1 VAKTGFDSGLELMR
15 NVLVTGGTG
24 FIGSNLAEA
33 LVQHG
38 CNVRILRRP
47 GSDLRALGSLNVEHA
62 LGDVCD
68 KESVKSAMKGCDTV
82 FHTAAIVS
90 YWKKERP
97 LMFDVNIGGTR
108 NVVESCIELGVTKLV
123 HTSSIAAVGFP
134 EKGTMADETNSFN
147 WERYDVGYRISK
159 FEAEKE
165 VRRGV
170 ERGLD
175 AVTVNP
181 SVVIG
186 ERDIHFHGGQLIRD
200 VYRRKIFFSVAGG
213 MNIVYVGDVV
223 RGQILAAKYG
233 RSGERYIL
241 SGENL
246 SYKEIIATIAEVVG
260 GFKPMFQ
267 IPPACVRLVATISEG
282 IANGLGRRP
291 WVTRE
296 LLAGSHFNYYFSC
309 RKAETELGYTR
320 TPIREAVE
328 RAFSWYRGNQ
338 ML

>member
-1 VAKTGFDSGLELMR
+1 MR

-24 FIGSNLAEA
+24 FIGSNLAAA
-33 LVQHG
+33 LAQRG

-47 GSDLRALGSLNVEHA
+47 GSNLRALEEIYVEHIM
-62 LGDVCD
+62 GDVRD
-68 KESVKSAMKGCDTV
+68 KESVQSAMKGCDTV

-97 LMFDVNIGGTR
+97 LMFQVNIGGTR
-108 NVVESCIELGVTKLV
+108 NVVESCLELGIKKLV
-123 HTSSIAAVGFP
+123 HTSSIAAIGFP
-134 EKGTMADETNSFN
+134 ENGTVADETNTFN
-147 WERYDVGYRISK
+147 WHRYDVGYRISK

-165 VRRGV
+165 VLRGV
-170 ERGLD
+170 VLGLD
-175 AVTVNP
+175 AVVVNP

-200 VYRRKIFFSVAGG
+200 IYRKKIFFYVSGG

-223 RGQILAAKYG
+223 RGQILAAECG

-246 SYKEIIATIAEVVG
+246 SHKEIIATIAEVAGGIKPLFQLPRTCVKLVG
-260 GFKPMFQ
+260 
-267 IPPACVRLVATISEG
+267 AASEG
-282 IANGLGRRP
+282 IAGVLGRRP

-296 LLAGSHFNYYFSC
+296 LFAGSHLNYHFSC
-309 RKAETELGYTR
+309 RKAESELGYTR
-320 TPIREAVE
+320 TPFREAVE
-328 RAFSWYRGNQ
+328 KAFVWYLKNK

>member
-1 VAKTGFDSGLELMR
+1 MR

-24 FIGSNLAEA
+24 FIGSNLAAA
-33 LVQHG
+33 LVQQG
-38 CNVRILRRP
+38 CNVRILRRA
-47 GSDLRALGSLNVEHA
+47 GSDLRALGSLNVEHM
-62 LGDVCD
+62 LGDVRD
-68 KESVKSAMKGCDTV
+68 KESVKSAMRGCDTV

-97 LMFDVNIGGTR
+97 LMFDVNIGGTH
-108 NVVESCIELGVTKLV
+108 NVVESCIELGIEKLV

-134 EKGTMADETNSFN
+134 ANGTTADETSTFN
-147 WERYDVGYRISK
+147 WEHYDVGYRISK
-159 FEAEKE
+159 YEAEKE
-165 VRRGV
+165 ARRGV

-175 AVTVNP
+175 AVMVNP

-200 VYRRKIFFSVAGG
+200 IYRKKIFYYVSGG

-223 RGQILAAKYG
+223 RGQILAAERG

-241 SGENL
+241 SGVNL
-246 SYKEIIATIAEVVG
+246 THKEIISTIADVVG
-260 GFKPMFQ
+260 GIKPLFR
-267 IPPACVRLVATISEG
+267 IPPAGVRLVAAVSEV

-296 LLAGSHFNYYFSC
+296 LLAGSHLNYHFSC
-309 RKAETELGYTR
+309 RKAESELGYTR
-320 TPIREAVE
+320 TPFREAVE
-328 RAFSWYRGNQ
+328 RTFAWYRNCG

>member
-1 VAKTGFDSGLELMR
+1 MR

-24 FIGSNLAEA
+24 FIGSNLAAA
-33 LVQHG
+33 LVQNG
-38 CNVRILRRP
+38 CTVRILRRP
-47 GSDLRALGSLNVEHA
+47 GSDCRALGNLDVEHA
-62 LGDVCD
+62 LGDVRD
-68 KESVKSAMKGCDTV
+68 KASVKSAMKGCDTV

-90 YWKKERP
+90 YWKKERSV
-97 LMFDVNIGGTR
+97 MFDVNIGGTR
-108 NVVESCIELGVTKLV
+108 NVVESCVELGITKLV
-123 HTSSIAAVGFP
+123 HTSSIAAIGFP
-134 EKGTMADETNSFN
+134 ENGTTADESNTFN

-170 ERGLD
+170 GQGLD
-175 AVTVNP
+175 AVMVNP

-200 VYRRKIFFSVAGG
+200 VYRKKIFYYVAGG
-213 MNIVYVGDVV
+213 MNIVYVDDIV
-223 RGQILAAKYG
+223 RGQILAAERG

-246 SYKEIIATIAEVVG
+246 THKEIISTIADVVG
-260 GFKPMFQ
+260 GIKPLFRV
-267 IPPACVRLVATISEG
+267 PPVGVRLVAAVSEV
-282 IANGLGRRP
+282 IASGLGRRP

-296 LLAGSHFNYYFSC
+296 LFAGSHLNYHFSC
-309 RKAETELGYTR
+309 RKAEAELGYTR
-320 TPIREAVE
+320 TPFREAVE
-328 RAFSWYRGNQ
+328 KTFAWYRESG

>member
-1 VAKTGFDSGLELMR
+1 MR

-24 FIGSNLAEA
+24 FIGSNLAAA
-33 LVQHG
+33 LVQRG

-47 GSDLRALGSLNVEHA
+47 GSDLRALEGLNVEHA
-62 LGDVCD
+62 FGDVRD
-68 KESVKSAMKGCDTV
+68 KDSVKSAMKGCDTV

-108 NVVESCIELGVTKLV
+108 NVVESCIELGIKKFI

-134 EKGTMADETNSFN
+134 ENGTTADETNTFN
-147 WERYDVGYRISK
+147 WDRYDVGYRISK

-165 VRRGV
+165 VLRGV
-170 ERGLD
+170 ARGLN
-175 AVTVNP
+175 AVMVNP

-200 VYRRKIFFSVAGG
+200 IYRKKIFYSLSGG

-223 RGQILAAKYG
+223 RGEILSAECG

-246 SYKEIIATIAEVVG
+246 THKEIISTIAEVVG
-260 GFKPMFQ
+260 GIKPLFQ
-267 IPPACVRLVATISEG
+267 IPLACVKFVAAVSEG
-282 IANGLGRRP
+282 IASGLGRRP

-296 LLAGSHFNYYFSC
+296 LFVGSHLKYHFSC
-309 RKAETELGYTR
+309 RKAESELGYTR
-320 TPIREAVE
+320 TPFREAVE
-328 RAFSWYRGNQ
+328 KSFAWYRSNK

>member
-1 VAKTGFDSGLELMR
+1 MK
-15 NVLVTGGTG
+15 NVLVTGATG
-24 FIGSNLAEA
+24 FIGSNLATA
-33 LVQHG
+33 LLQHG
-38 CNVRILRRP
+38 CSVRILRRP
-47 GSDLRALGSLNVEHA
+47 GSDLRAVGSLNVEHA
-62 LGDVCD
+62 LGDVRD

-82 FHTAAIVS
+82 FHTAAIIS

-108 NVVESCIELGVTKLV
+108 NVVESCIELGIEKLV
-123 HTSSIAAVGFP
+123 HTSSIAAIGFP
-134 EKGTMADETNSFN
+134 ENGTTADETNAFS

-165 VRRGV
+165 VHRGV
-170 ERGLD
+170 ERGLN
-175 AVTVNP
+175 AVMVNP

-200 VYRRKIFFSVAGG
+200 IYRKKIFFYVAGG

-223 RGQILAAKYG
+223 RGQILAAECG
-233 RSGERYIL
+233 RTGERYIL

-246 SYKEIIATIAEVVG
+246 THKEIISTIAEVVG
-260 GFKPMFQ
+260 GIKPLFQ
-267 IPPACVRLVATISEG
+267 MPPACVRLVAAVSEG
-282 IANGLGRRP
+282 IANGLGRPP

-296 LLAGSHFNYYFSC
+296 LLAGSHLSYHFSC
-309 RKAETELGYTR
+309 RKAETELGYSR
-320 TPIREAVE
+320 TPF
-328 RAFSWYRGNQ
+328 RAAIEKTFAWYRSNK

>member
-1 VAKTGFDSGLELMR
+1 MR

-24 FIGSNLAEA
+24 FIGSNLAAA

-47 GSDLRALGSLNVEHA
+47 GSDLRAVGSLNVEYA
-62 LGDVCD
+62 LGDVRD

-82 FHTAAIVS
+82 FHTAAIIS

-108 NVVESCIELGVTKLV
+108 NVVESCIELGIEKLV
-123 HTSSIAAVGFP
+123 HTSSIAAIGFP
-134 EKGTMADETNSFN
+134 ENGTTADETNAFS

-165 VRRGV
+165 VHRGV
-170 ERGLD
+170 ERGLN
-175 AVTVNP
+175 AVMVNP

-200 VYRRKIFFSVAGG
+200 IYRKKIFFYVAGG

-223 RGQILAAKYG
+223 RGQILAAECG
-233 RSGERYIL
+233 RTGERYIL

-246 SYKEIIATIAEVVG
+246 THKEIISTIAEVVG
-260 GFKPMFQ
+260 GIKPLFQ
-267 IPPACVRLVATISEG
+267 MPPTCVRLLASISEG

-291 WVTRE
+291 WITRE
-296 LLAGSHFNYYFSC
+296 LLAGSHLHYHFSC
-309 RKAETELGYTR
+309 RKAEAELGYTR
-320 TPIREAVE
+320 TPFREAVE
-328 RAFSWYRGNQ
+328 KTFAWYCSNK